1 MKRVGR
7 QAFISAVAVCVAVL
21 VGSGLA
27 KKSDNTYTFGYDAD
41 TNTIS
46 YAASS
51 QGPFRRNGP
60 KTTLVAYVRENKGS
74 EEFPLKGLVIYSS
87 HTGRRARYAG
97 TVKLMIRAAD
107 GTPYSWSEDVAWT
120 LSGKKNDSRKLEF
133 EFDLPS
139 GDYTATASF
148 RTSAG

>member
-7 QAFISAVAVCVAVL
+7 QAFISAVAVCLAVI

-27 KKSDNTYTFGYDAD
+27 KRSDNTFTFGYDA
-41 TNTIS
+41 TSNTIS

-74 EEFPLKGLVIYSS
+74 EEYPLKGLVIYSS
-87 HTGRRARYAG
+87 HTGRQDRYTG
-97 TVKLMIRAAD
+97 TVKFVITAAD
-107 GTPYSWSEDVAWT
+107 GQSYTWSEEVDWT
-120 LSGKKNDSRKLEF
+120 LTGKKKDSRELEF
-133 EFDLPS
+133 QFDLPS
-139 GDYTATASF
+139 GDYSATAAF
-148 RTSAG
+148 KTAG